1 MNKLTIIGN
10 LARDPELR
18 TVRDGIS
25 VCDFTVAVN
34 RRQPSEHRKRSV
46 GRGFLSCNGMASVG

>member
-25 VCDFTVAVN
+25 VCDFTVAVIAAAAV
-34 RRQPSEHRKRSV
+34 RTPQTVSRTRISFV
-46 GRGFLSCNGMASVG
+46 

>member
-34 RRQPSEHRKRSV
+34 RRGSRQNTATVSRTRISFV
-46 GRGFLSCNGMASVG
+46 